1 MNNFMLQL
9 QPISR
14 GRKRLLPVYMA
25 LNDTK
30 TLQLP
35 HIQHRRELVSLPLL
49 EIKSSLQP
57 VTVLTRSSSVLCKQQ
72 RIMDGEIRVLV
83 GDSRRKQPIY
93 NILTLQTTVKNYL
106 YLGMTFWGVLK
117 TLSLVWEVSNPLG

>member
-1 MNNFMLQL
+1 MLQL

-14 GRKRLLPVYMA
+14 GRRLLPVYMA
-25 LNDTK
+25 FNDTK
-30 TLQLP
+30 TLQP
-35 HIQHRRELVSLPLL
+35 PQIQHRREAVSLPLL
-49 EIKSSLQP
+49 EIKPSLQP
-57 VTVLTRSSSVLCKQQ
+57 VTVLTRSSSVSCKQQ
-72 RIMDGEIRVLV
+72 RIMDGDITDGLWQVLV

-93 NILTLQTTVKNYL
+93 NILTVQTTVKNYL

>member
-30 TLQLP
+30 TLQLT